1 MSTER
6 SFIVNGV
13 AALGIIVTESI
24 FWAACQAWL
33 FKDGQAVSVFILLQ
47 QAISGEK

>member
-6 SFIVNGV
+6 EVIVTGMAV
-13 AALGIIVTESI
+13 LDGIVTESI

-33 FKDGQAVSVFILLQ
+33 FRDGQAVSVFILLQ
-47 QAISGEK
+47 AAISGEK